1 MVNSLLKKEAVPFA
15 MVPNE
20 LLNDK
25 RISLKAKGLFAFVN
39 SKPDNWHFSGKSIA
53 GQTGESLHAVRL
65 GLQELEMFG
74 YLKRQKS
81 QNSSGY
87 FQVDYYLFFNPM
99 SEIPTSVKPTSE
111 LPMSEKPNTGKT
123 ANNSNK
129 EVSNKDISK
138 IEERE
143 GALAFLELNFPSQYE
158 ALMMQFKKQ
167 INDFVKFS
175 QMFDATVEMERLVF
189 DVSVLSG
196 RFKKFALN
204 WISNQNRF
212 DAKVISIVDEA
223 PKQKIKGFVG

>member
-1 MVNSLLKKEAVPFA
+1 MANSLLKKEAVPFA

-39 SKPDNWHFSGKSIA
+39 SKPENWHFSGKSIA
-53 GQTGESLHAVRL
+53 SQTGESLHSVRL
-65 GLQELEMFG
+65 GLQELELHG

-81 QNSSGY
+81 QNSSGF
-87 FQVDYYLFFNPM
+87 FQVDYYLFFNPVC
-99 SEIPTSVKPTSE
+99 EIPTSVIPISVKPT
-111 LPMSEKPNTGKT
+111 SEKPNTGKT

-129 EVSNKDISK
+129 EVSNKEVSNK
-138 IEERE
+138 EERE
-143 GALAFLELNFPSQYE
+143 GALAFLENNYPSQFE
-158 ALMMQFKKQ
+158 TLMMQFKKQ

-175 QMFDATVEMERLVF
+175 QMYDATVEMEKLEF
-189 DVSVLSG
+189 DCSVLSG

-212 DAKVISIVDEA
+212 DAKVISIADEA
-223 PKQKIKGFVG
+223 PKEKIKGFVG

>member
-1 MVNSLLKKEAVPFA
+1 MANSLLKKEAVPFA

-25 RISLKAKGLFAFVN
+25 RVSLKAKGLFAFVN
-39 SKPDNWHFSGKSIA
+39 SKPENWHFSGKSIA

-74 YLKRQKS
+74 YLQRKKT

-87 FQVDYYLFFNPM
+87 FQVDYYLFFNPVC
-99 SEIPTSVKPTSE
+99 EIPTSEKPTSE
-111 LPMSEKPNTGKT
+111 KPTSEKPNTGKT

-143 GALAFLELNFPSQYE
+143 GALAFFETNYPTRFES
-158 ALMMQFKKQ
+158 LMMQFKKQ
-167 INDFVKFS
+167 INDFDKFS
-175 QMFDATVEMERLVF
+175 LRFDAQVEMERLEY

-204 WISNQNRF
+204 WIDNEERF
-212 DAKVISIVDEA
+212 GTKVISIVDES

>member
-1 MVNSLLKKEAVPFA
+1 MANSLLKKEAVPFA

-25 RISLKAKGLFAFVN
+25 RVSLKAKGLFAFVN
-39 SKPDNWHFSGKSIA
+39 SKPENWHFSGKSIA

-74 YLKRQKS
+74 YLQRKKT

-87 FQVDYYLFFNPM
+87 FQVDYYLFFNPVC
-99 SEIPTSVKPTSE
+99 EIPTSEKPTSE
-111 LPMSEKPNTGKT
+111 KPTSEKPNTGKT

-143 GALAFLELNFPSQYE
+143 GALAFYQKNYPSDYERLMIQY
-158 ALMMQFKKQ
+158 KKH
-167 INDFVKFS
+167 IIDFNDFS
-175 QMFDATVEMERLVF
+175 EMFEAK
-189 DVSVLSG
+189 VLQEGLEFKRNVIEG
-196 RFKKFALN
+196 RFVIFVRN
-204 WISNQNRF
+204 WIKNQNRF
-212 DAKVISIVDEA
+212 DAKVISIIDEA